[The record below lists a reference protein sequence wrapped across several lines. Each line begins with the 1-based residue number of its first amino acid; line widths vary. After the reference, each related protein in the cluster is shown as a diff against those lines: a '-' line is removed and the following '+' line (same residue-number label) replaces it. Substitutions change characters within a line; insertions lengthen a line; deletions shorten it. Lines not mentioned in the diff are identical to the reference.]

1 MPLNP
6 TTLREIQDF
15 ICMKYRYT
23 EIEEDAQYRVAAGYY
38 AQLFDIYESGIV
50 EDEEI
55 ERMLANRRWEVEAY
69 AEERG
74 WTLDRDFTYPEQSKA
89 GRFNLVSALKDA
101 YPRDEWTR
109 SFPES

>member
-6 TTLREIQDF
+6 HSLREIQDF

-23 EIEEDAQYRVAAGYY
+23 EEQEDAQYRVAAGYY
-38 AQLFDIYESGIV
+38 AQLFDIYESGVV

-55 ERMLANRRWEVEAY
+55 FQMLANRRWEVEAY

-74 WTLDRDFTYPEQSKA
+74 SSLDRDFTYPEQSKA
-89 GRFNLVSALKDA
+89 SRFNLVSALKSE
-101 YPRDEWTR
+101 YTPIEWRT
-109 SFPES
+109 SQKE